1 MPLEMTRSLEKN
13 KISKACL
20 RKHFLILS
28 GDEHG
33 LGFIPSRGNSTR
45 EARAEP
51 FTYPSV
57 YRYSNEA
64 TPLSFT
70 AELVYFISD
79 FS

>member
-1 MPLEMTRSLEKN
+1 MPLEITRSLEKN

-20 RKHFLILS
+20 RKHLKILS

-33 LGFIPSRGNSTR
+33 LGWIPSRGNSTR

-57 YRYSNEA
+57 SRYSKEA